1 LLMFLNINKWLTLT
15 WENGIFFI
23 SYKHK
28 FNNTCSHLSKNKTKL
43 TVNKFTHIYIII
55 IEVTNSRVHVIIQLQ
70 ISIFYSDDK
79 SVQKQW
85 GSNLLFINTRKFQR
99 NWLFLSK
106 ICATSCMYVTPKI
119 Q

>member
-1 LLMFLNINKWLTLT
+1 MGKCD
-15 WENGIFFI
+15 IFI
-23 SYKHK
+23 RSYKHK
-28 FNNTCSHLSKNKTKL
+28 FNNTCSHFIQKQNKTIL
-43 TVNKFTHIYIII
+43 TVNKFTHIYII